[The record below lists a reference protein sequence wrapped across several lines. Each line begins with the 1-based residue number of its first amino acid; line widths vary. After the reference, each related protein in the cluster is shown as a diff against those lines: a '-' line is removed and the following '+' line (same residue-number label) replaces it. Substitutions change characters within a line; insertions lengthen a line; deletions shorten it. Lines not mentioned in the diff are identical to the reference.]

1 VRVEIFDGVAGA
13 EELRGCVVVLDVIR
27 ASNTIIAAL
36 TAGAEAVHLVS
47 ELDQARALK
56 KANPSWLMW
65 GERGGVRVSGFEGDN
80 SPSEALAQDLKGR
93 TVVLSTSNGTRA
105 PARLAQAGPVFIAS
119 LGNAAALVRVLQEL
133 GPETVHLLAV
143 GSEHEYGAPEDRLV
157 AEHLRAMLRGEEPDP
172 QETRTRILGLTTAH
186 ELHLLTQERDL
197 EVCSRADYST
207 MVPVLSFDGHPA
219 AQAWRS

>member
-1 VRVEIFDGVAGA
+1 MNIEIFDGVAGA
-13 EELRGCVVVLDVIR
+13 EDLRGCVLVLDVIR

-56 KANPSWLMW
+56 EANPSWLLW
-65 GERGGVRVSGFEGDN
+65 GERGGVQVPGFEGDN
-80 SPSEALAQDLKGR
+80 SPANALAQDLEGQ

-119 LGNAAALVRVLQEL
+119 LGNAAALFRVLQEL
-133 GPETVHLLAV
+133 RPEMVHLLAV

-172 QETRTRILGLTTAH
+172 RETRTRILGLATAH
-186 ELHLLTQERDL
+186 ELHLLTQEQDL
-197 EVCSRADYST
+197 EVCSQPDYST
-207 MVPVLSFDGHPA
+207 VVPVLSFDGHPA
-219 AQAWRS
+219 AKAWRS